1 MENINDEIKDEI
13 KKKRKDGWIETWF
26 SIEALGTNK
35 EVVETSLNTHI
46 EKLKKVKEA
55 FVYEAKFSDI
65 ARVENPMKNVK
76 EAYSQIVN
84 VKLFIKN
91 VFALINISMVY
102 GPSSIEI
109 IGPHN
114 KSIDMSEL
122 QNIANSVAGIVHQFA
137 AAGVGGIVITP
148 K

>member
-1 MENINDEIKDEI
+1 MNEENFEIKDEI
-13 KKKRKDGWIETWF
+13 KKKRKDEWIETWF
-26 SIEALGTNK
+26 SIEAMAAKK
-35 EVVETSLNTHI
+35 EVVEESLNTHI

-55 FVYEAKFSDI
+55 FVFEVQFSETTKVD
-65 ARVENPMKNVK
+65 NPMKGIV

-84 VKLFIKN
+84 VKLFVKN
-91 VFALINISMVY
+91 LFSLMNIVMVY

-109 IGPHN
+109 MGPDT
-114 KSIDMSEL
+114 KKVDMSEM
-122 QNIANSVAGIVHQFA
+122 QNIVNNVAGIVHQFA